1 MLEDSVNGAVTLR
14 LATVFGVS
22 QRLRLDLLINDLV
35 FKALTQ
41 KKFEIYESNFRRT
54 FLHIHDV
61 ARAFVFAI
69 ENYDKMKGHI
79 YNVGGDALNYTKLEI
94 CQVIKKYVP
103 DCEISPSE
111 NGTDAD
117 KRDYQVSYEKIRSLG
132 FTPEV
137 TVEEGIEELIKVLPY
152 MSTSYLK
159 ITTNI

>member
-1 MLEDSVNGAVTLR
+1 LR

-41 KKFEIYESNFRRT
+41 KKFEIYEPKFRRT
-54 FLHIHDV
+54 FLHVHDV
-61 ARAFVFAI
+61 CKAFMFAI
-69 ENYDKMKGHI
+69 ENYDQMKGNI
-79 YNVGGDALNYTKLEI
+79 YNVGGDTLNFTKWEI
-94 CQVIKKYVP
+94 CEIIKKYVP
-103 DCEISPSE
+103 DCEITPSK

-117 KRDYQVSYEKIRSLG
+117 KRDYQVSYEKIRSIG

-152 MSTSYLK
+152 ISINKAL
-159 ITTNI
+159 